1 MVVTP
6 DNDPRFGSPPSTS
19 DHPGECP
26 CNACH
31 EAGGLVLANDGYEL
45 EVPGRLDPTST
56 TTVQRKYA
64 RFLRGRIEDLNAD
77 VRELVQEADVLGLGD
92 DSDGAWSDL
101 SAAQT
106 ARAFDDWF
114 QDAVERDVLEP
125 HDSDRVRQW
134 FERTSQ
140 QAIQTANG
148 ELREFDVDVD
158 PVDDVLAQ
166 DAVQE
171 EIEFGMEDARQRVE
185 SWMDDYATDARTLV
199 TAGLGAGV
207 AKSVLARD
215 IIERGQVYKSHCTAT
230 ASGRIVNQYNTL
242 KLTSYERVDPEI
254 ELDVEAEYQTAED
267 DRVCELCQSLSG
279 TYSLEEA
286 QQIAIPDDTHN
297 YCRCQWVVT
306 DVRDLF

>member
-1 MVVTP
+1 MTVQT
-6 DNDPRFGSPPSTS
+6 DAAR
-19 DHPGECP
+19 HPEECP

-31 EAGGLVLANDGYEL
+31 EAGGLILASDGYEL
-45 EVPGRLDPTST
+45 EEPGRVDPTNT
-56 TTVQRKYA
+56 VTVQRRYA
-64 RFLRGRIEDLNAD
+64 SFLRGRIEDLNAD

-92 DSDGAWSDL
+92 DSDGAWADL

-134 FERTSQ
+134 FERASQ

-148 ELREFDVDVD
+148 ELREFDIDVD

-166 DAVQE
+166 DAIQE
-171 EIEFGMEDARQRVE
+171 EINLGLEDARQRVE
-185 SWMDDYATDARTLV
+185 SWMEDYATDARTLV

-215 IIERGQVYKSHCTAT
+215 IVERGQVYKSHCTAT
-230 ASGRIVNQYNTL
+230 ASGRIVNQYNTT
-242 KLTSYERVDPEI
+242 KISTYSRVDAEI
-254 ELDVEAEYQTAED
+254 ELDVNVEYVDAGD
-267 DRVCELCQSLSG
+267 DRVCQECLDLSARNW
-279 TYSLEEA
+279 TLEEA
-286 QQIAIPDDTHN
+286 QDEDPIPVHN
-297 YCRCQWVVT
+297 YCRCEFHVT